1 MTIKR
6 TFDLPAQLADRR
18 GENYVKE
25 KVEFQH
31 IISTECVRHIL
42 VMEIHPVSRTNS
54 VLKVKKRINLKC
66 SKAENNSSNGAILSF
81 WTFSPMSH
89 EKENPAFVGWV
100 EVRLE
105 VEVTE
110 RLLEVGV
117 ISCYRQ
123 WQSVRF
129 KQRNKYL
136 VVSKQDTGSEVDLH
150 KGQQV
155 RKSARGGDVLSRT
168 SLYIWY
174 HLSGCRACYTIGS
187 KMHLQQ

>member
-1 MTIKR
+1 M
-6 TFDLPAQLADRR
+6 
-18 GENYVKE
+18 KE

-31 IISTECVRHIL
+31 IISTECIRHIV

-81 WTFSPMSH
+81 GTFSPISH

-110 RLLEVGV
+110 HLPEVGV
-117 ISCYRQ
+117 ISSYRQ
-123 WQSVRF
+123 WQSVRSE
-129 KQRNKYL
+129 QR
-136 VVSKQDTGSEVDLH
+136 SCSFQ
-150 KGQQV
+150 
-155 RKSARGGDVLSRT
+155 ARHR
-168 SLYIWY
+168 
-174 HLSGCRACYTIGS
+174 
-187 KMHLQQ
+187 Q